1 MDKLY
6 EAIERVPEQ
15 FRYVVIGG
23 VAVLVVMLYWF
34 LMRMPQ
40 QDELARQEAAYQAVY
55 KDLQE
60 KKRIADNL
68 QFWQLEVQRL
78 RGQLEEALAR
88 LPTAIEMDELL
99 INLPNIAKKNA
110 LEVSEF
116 ALDKERAKQGYAEV
130 PMLIKMSGT
139 FQGLGGFAQEV
150 GDQARIMALRSAKL
164 KAQSGRGKGP
174 AAAGAPTRDALGET
188 IDPGTRLDIEAEV
201 VTYRF
206 IEASAPAAAGAR
218 GRRP

>member
-1 MDKLY
+1 MEKLY

-15 FRYVVIGG
+15 FRYVVIFA
-23 VAVLVVMLYWF
+23 VALLVGMLYWF
-34 LMRMPQ
+34 LMRMPA
-40 QDELARQEAAYQAVY
+40 QDELARQVAAYEEIH
-55 KDLQE
+55 KDLLE

-99 INLPNIAKKNA
+99 INIPNIAKKNA

-116 ALDKERAKQGYAEV
+116 ALDQERAKKGYAEV
-130 PMLIKMSGT
+130 PMLLKMSGT
-139 FQGLGGFAQEV
+139 YQGLGGFAQEV
-150 GDQARIMALRSAKL
+150 GDQARIMAVRSAKL
-164 KAQSGRGKGP
+164 KAQKSRGKAADSGEP
-174 AAAGAPTRDALGET
+174 ARDALGASV
-188 IDPGTRLDIEAEV
+188 DPGTDLDIEAEV

-206 IEASAPAAAGAR
+206 LETPAPAAAATK
-218 GRRP
+218 RRP